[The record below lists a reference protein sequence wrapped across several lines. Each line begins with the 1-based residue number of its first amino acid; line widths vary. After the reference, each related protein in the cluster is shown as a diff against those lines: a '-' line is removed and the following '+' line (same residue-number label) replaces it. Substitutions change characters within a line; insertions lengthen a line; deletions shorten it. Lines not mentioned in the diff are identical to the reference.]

1 MEERIADKKRDR
13 EDKERDRQIKI
24 DENNKERQLKKQT
37 ELLKNKIQRGK

>member
-13 EDKERDRQIKI
+13 EDKERDRQIKV